1 MSWFKDLVAA
11 DVNSVFLN
19 LDEFAEEH
27 DINGVRVRC
36 LIDKNIN
43 SDPSIALALGVYSN
57 TFTVYVPATE
67 MKPPKVES
75 FLKIDG
81 SRHAVQ
87 SVSVEEGML
96 VIVCEE
102 NRQ

>member
-43 SDPSIALALGVYSN
+43 SAPSIALALGVYSN
-57 TFTVYVPATE
+57 TFTVYVPATV

>member
-19 LDEFAEEH
+19 LEEFAEEH
-27 DINGVRVRC
+27 EINGVRSRC
-36 LIDKNIN
+36 IIDKNIN
-43 SDPSIALALGVYSN
+43 SDPSIASALGVYSN
-57 TFTVYVPATE
+57 TFTVYVPATD

-87 SVSVEEGML
+87 SVSVEEGIL